1 MSAPLIWI
9 FVPIIVGGLSFLF
22 FRERTVAVIG
32 GVSSVIL
39 AGIALIVPIDEA
51 LKIGPISLKIASS
64 AILFGRSLVLSP
76 ADAPLLVL
84 IFGMSALWFFGTEAA
99 GGARRL
105 VPYGLIVTALLVAS
119 IAVQPFLFAA
129 LLIEMAVLVSVP
141 LLSPSDQKP
150 GRGLIRY
157 LIYQT
162 LAMPFILFAGWQLA
176 GVEASPGD
184 LALTIQ
190 STALLGLGFVFLLAI
205 FPLYSWI
212 PQLMQESSPYAVGFL
227 LWILP
232 TIAAIFGMGF
242 LDRYAWLRNSPSLM
256 SGLQVIGL
264 VMLVTGGLW
273 SAFQLDVGRL
283 MAYNAISETGFILL
297 AISLS
302 GSAGTD
308 LVFLFLIPRGLG
320 LAIWALSLSVLKTE
334 DGTYRFT
341 SMQGLARMYPI
352 ASGGL
357 VLAALSTTGFPLL
370 AGFPP
375 RLALWEELA
384 HTDLAMAIWFLIGLL
399 GLLTGAVRMLA
410 VLVMEKEETPWTV
423 KEAWVQRAMLGL
435 GMIALFV
442 LGVFPQTVRPLLN
455 KLPLMFQHLGR

>member
-9 FVPIIVGGLSFLF
+9 FTPIIIGGLSFLF
-22 FRERTVAVIG
+22 FRERTVAAIG
-32 GVSSVIL
+32 GITCLIL
-39 AGIALIVPIDEA
+39 AGTALIIPIDEA
-51 LKIGPISLKIASS
+51 LKIGPISFKIASS
-64 AILFGRSLVLSP
+64 AILFGRSLVLTP
-76 ADAPLLVL
+76 ANAPLLVL
-84 IFGMSALWFFGTEAA
+84 VFGMSALWFFGTEGA
-99 GGARRL
+99 GVARQL

-141 LLSPSDQKP
+141 LLSPPDQKP

-184 LALTIQ
+184 LALTVQ

-212 PQLMQESSPYAVGFL
+212 PQLMEESSPYVVGFL

-264 VMLVTGGLW
+264 VMLVTGGSW
-273 SAFQLDVGRL
+273 AAFQRDVGRL
-283 MAYNAISETGFILL
+283 MAYNTVSETGFILL
-297 AISLS
+297 AIGLTA
-302 GSAGTD
+302 SAGTD

-320 LAIWALSLSVLKTE
+320 LATWALSLSILKTE
-334 DGTYRFT
+334 DGTHHFK
-341 SMQGLARMYPI
+341 SMRGLARTYPI

-357 VLAALSTTGFPLL
+357 TLAALSTTGFPLL

-375 RLALWEELA
+375 RLALWEGLA
-384 HTDLAMAIWFLIGLL
+384 HEDLTMAIWFLVGLL

-410 VLVMEKEETPWTV
+410 VLVMEKEETPWAL
-423 KEAWVQRAMLGL
+423 KETWAQRAMLGL
-435 GMIALFV
+435 GMIVLFV
-442 LGVFPQTVRPLLN
+442 LGIFPQALRPLLD